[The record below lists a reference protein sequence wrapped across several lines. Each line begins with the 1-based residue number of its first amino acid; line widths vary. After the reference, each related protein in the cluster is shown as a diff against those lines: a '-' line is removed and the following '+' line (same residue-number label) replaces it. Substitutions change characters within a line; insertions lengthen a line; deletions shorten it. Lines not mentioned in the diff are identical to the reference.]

1 MGARVTINLGT
12 DRVVLW
18 MEVVFL
24 KSRCMAWLQ
33 TAPLLRLFWERTHGS
48 QERSRQA
55 AGREDKWGLIGGGRG
70 APSLGWVDWEILTFP
85 REGLGPPAEGPERP
99 EAGG

>member
-1 MGARVTINLGT
+1 MCNDQLRH

-24 KSRCMAWLQ
+24 KSRRVAWLQ
-33 TAPLLRLFWERTHGS
+33 TAPQLRLFWQGTHGS

-55 AGREDKWGLIGGGRG
+55 AGREDKRGLTGGGRG
-70 APSLGWVDWEILTFP
+70 APRLGWVDWEMLTLP
-85 REGLGPPAEGPERP
+85 REGLGPLAEGPERP